1 MGKEGKK
8 QDKKE
13 DIKGLTVKK
22 EEDFS
27 EWYTQVVQKAELAD
41 YAPIR
46 GFMIIR
52 PNAYSIWQSIQDNFN
67 ATLKKKGVKNAYF
80 PLLIPDSFFKR
91 EAEHAE
97 GFAPELAYIQGSEDG
112 EKLAL
117 RPTSETIM
125 YDSYSKWIRSWR
137 DLPLKINQW
146 ANIIRWEV
154 KQTKPFIRTREFL
167 WQEGH
172 CVFANEGEAIENMG
186 EIIREY
192 EKMVI
197 ELLAIPVINGRKSE
211 AEKFPGA
218 KTTMTIEA
226 LMPDGKALQCGTSHN
241 LGNNFA
247 KAFKVMFKDKD
258 EKDYYA
264 YQTSWGFST
273 RLIGA
278 IIMVHG
284 DDKGLVLPPR
294 VAENKGVIVPI
305 LFDDSR
311 DKVMKKAREIVKKL
325 EKFNVILDDR
335 EGYSPG
341 WKFNEWELKGIP
353 LRIEIGPKDLSAKKV
368 IIVRRDNGKKEQIAE
383 GKVVERV
390 GEILEE
396 IHKDMY
402 SKAEKFL
409 HSRIDEAKNL
419 KELEKK
425 LKEGKIVKVYMKN
438 DKKIEEE
445 LKDKTGGATSRI
457 IEDTAKD
464 GKCIVC
470 GENVKTIGYVAKG
483 Y

>member
-1 MGKEGKK
+1 MGKEKEE
-8 QDKKE
+8 KKE
-13 DIKGLTVKK
+13 LGIKAKK
-22 EEDFS
+22 EKDFS
-27 EWYTQVVQKAELAD
+27 EWYSEIVVKADMAD
-41 YAPIR
+41 YASIK
-46 GFMIIR
+46 GFMIIK
-52 PNAYSIWQSIQDNFN
+52 PGAYAVWEKIQEQFN
-67 ATLKKKGVKNAYF
+67 AVLKKKGVKNAYF
-80 PLLIPDSFFKR
+80 PLLIPESFFKR

-97 GFAPELAYIQGSEDG
+97 GFAPELAYVLQSEEG
-112 EKLAL
+112 ERLAL

-125 YDSYSKWIRSWR
+125 YDAYSKWIRSWR

-146 ANIIRWEV
+146 CNVVRWEV

-172 CVFANEGEAIENMG
+172 CVFVDEQEAIENME

-192 EKMVI
+192 EKMMI
-197 ELLAIPVINGRKSE
+197 ELLAIPVITGKKSDME
-211 AEKFPGA
+211 RFPGA

-247 KAFKVMFKDKD
+247 KAFNVKFRGKD
-258 EKDYYA
+258 EKEYYA

-278 IIMVHG
+278 MIMVHG
-284 DDKGLVLPPR
+284 DDRGLVLPPR
-294 VAENKGVIVPI
+294 VAENKAAIVPI

-311 DKVMKKAREIVKKL
+311 DKVLKKAKEIAKRL

-341 WKFNEWELKGIP
+341 WKFNEWELKGMP

-368 IIVRRDNGKKEQIAE
+368 TIVRRDNGKKEQVSE
-383 GKVVERV
+383 GKIVERV
-390 GEILEE
+390 EEILEE
-396 IHKDMY
+396 MQAEMY
-402 SKAEKFL
+402 KKAEKFL
-409 HSRIDEAKNL
+409 HSRIDEAKSL
-419 KELEKK
+419 KDLEKK

-438 DKKIEEE
+438 DKNIEKE

-457 IEDTAKD
+457 MEEVTKE
-464 GKCIVC
+464 GKCVIC
-470 GENVKTIGYVAKG
+470 GENVKTIAYVAKG